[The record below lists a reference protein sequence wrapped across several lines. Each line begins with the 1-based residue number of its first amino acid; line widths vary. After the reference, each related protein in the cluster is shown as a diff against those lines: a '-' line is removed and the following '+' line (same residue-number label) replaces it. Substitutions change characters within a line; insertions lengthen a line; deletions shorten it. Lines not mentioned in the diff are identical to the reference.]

1 MKNGKHWLKQGCFGK
16 LLVLMLVGALAL
28 AGCEKK
34 SVTGSGSFDASQAT
48 VTIAPTPEETAEST
62 VQEPTPEPTPEAT
75 AEPTAEPTPS
85 PEEVYAEMVELSLM
99 YEGNYERLQK
109 FIEKLRA
116 GDEVK
121 VAMLGGSVTE
131 GAGAGSNDKGYAYQF
146 LDALAETYAANG
158 KDQIVYVNA
167 GLSGTPSVLG
177 WMRYQQ
183 DVVTP
188 LGGDPDLLVIEF
200 AVNDWE
206 EPTRGRAYESM
217 VYAALSAKKD
227 AAVICLCSVAK
238 TNWNTQDSYLT
249 IAKHYQ
255 IPLVSM
261 KKALFTPLNATRV
274 AATKYFMDDYHPKFY
289 GHELMKDC
297 LMNLFAKAD
306 AAEAAAPAEIP
317 EAAVKGR
324 DFVNIV
330 QVDSKTMVKGM
341 KTGSFGDVDD
351 KVVTMY
357 FTNGKSFPNNFYHK
371 AGSKNDALQ
380 MTVKCKKILINYKTS
395 SDKIFGTAEFFIDG
409 SLVKAAEGY
418 SGGGWNNCNV
428 LMVLD
433 EDEAAKHTLE
443 VKMAE
448 DSLDK
453 AFTILS
459 ISYCE

>member
-1 MKNGKHWLKQGCFGK
+1 AQ
-16 LLVLMLVGALAL
+16 
-28 AGCEKK
+28 
-34 SVTGSGSFDASQAT
+34 
-48 VTIAPTPEETAEST
+48 
-62 VQEPTPEPTPEAT
+62 
-75 AEPTAEPTPS
+75 
-85 PEEVYAEMVELSLM
+85 MVELSLM
-99 YEGNYERLQK
+99 YEGNYERIQK
-109 FIEKLRA
+109 VIGKLRA
-116 GDEVK
+116 GEEIRL
-121 VAMLGGSVTE
+121 AILGGSVTE

-146 LDALAETYAANG
+146 LDALAEEYAANG
-158 KDQIVYVNA
+158 KDQILYVNA

-188 LGGDPDLLVIEF
+188 LGGDPDLLIIEF
-200 AVNDWE
+200 AVNDWQE
-206 EPTRGRAYESM
+206 ATNGRAYESM
-217 VYAALSAKKD
+217 VYEALSAKED

-238 TNWNTQDSYLT
+238 TAWNTQDSYLT

-255 IPLVSM
+255 IPLVSL
-261 KKALFTPLNATRV
+261 KKALFTPKNETRV

-306 AAEAAAPAEIP
+306 AAETAEPAEIP
-317 EAAVKGR
+317 ENAVKGR

-395 SDKIFGTAEFFIDG
+395 SDKSFGTAEFFIDG

-433 EDEAAKHTLE
+433 EDDAAKHTLE

>member
-1 MKNGKHWLKQGCFGK
+1 MKNGKYWLKQGCFGK
-16 LLVLMLVGALAL
+16 LLVLVLVGALAL

-146 LDALAETYAANG
+146 LDALAETYAAKG

-306 AAEAAAPAEIP
+306 AAETAEPAEIP
-317 EAAVKGR
+317 ENAVKGR

-395 SDKIFGTAEFFIDG
+395 SDKSFGTAEFFIDG